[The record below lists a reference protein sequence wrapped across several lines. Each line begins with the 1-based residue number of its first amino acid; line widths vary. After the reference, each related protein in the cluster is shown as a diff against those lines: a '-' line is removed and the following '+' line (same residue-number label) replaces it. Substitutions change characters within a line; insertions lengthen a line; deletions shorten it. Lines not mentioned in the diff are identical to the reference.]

1 MSSKIIEALKS
12 INWKDV
18 ATRALWTFIQGFLA
32 VVLVVSDQLVNLIF
46 AGDWAALKAFALATA
61 IGALAAGLSALKT
74 VIIGI
79 IADIKSKSA

>member
-46 AGDWAALKAFALATA
+46 AGDWAALKALVLATA